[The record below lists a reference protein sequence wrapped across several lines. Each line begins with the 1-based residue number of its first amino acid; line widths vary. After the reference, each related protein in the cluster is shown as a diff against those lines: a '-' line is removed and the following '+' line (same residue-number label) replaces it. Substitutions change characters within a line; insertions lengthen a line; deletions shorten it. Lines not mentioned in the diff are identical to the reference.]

1 MSTPPPSDLPD
12 NPLDILGNPPK
23 EPMAM
28 LHDVPVEAYLI
39 RSLELEPE
47 VLSENLRTIGG
58 HVAYWN
64 ARYAEA
70 QRKFG
75 HATRRRHELRARR
88 RMELKV
94 LHPKAT
100 VDGLNDL
107 LEMDADYI
115 AAQVECIDLE
125 AEANKLLGYAKGV
138 ETNGRMAMTLGGLM
152 REEFKG
158 RHVGGG

>member
-1 MSTPPPSDLPD
+1 MTDPTRPALPD
-12 NPLDILGNPPK
+12 NPLDVLGNPAP
-23 EPMAM
+23 EPQGM
-28 LHDVPVEAYLI
+28 LHDIPVEAYLL

-47 VLSENLRTIGG
+47 VLGENLRNIGG

-70 QRKFG
+70 QRQFG

-94 LHPKAT
+94 ANPKAT

-107 LEMDADYI
+107 LEMDDAYI

-125 AEANKLLGYAKGV
+125 AQATRLLGYAKGV

-158 RHVGGG
+158 RNVGGG